1 MAYPSLQDLKG
12 TAPDLVVKPNTAFIG
27 GSDGIRIASYEL
39 NRRIYLLEAV
49 LGKAEN
55 RAARRNR
62 QPGQKSIVLEA
73 FSSPIPRLQ
82 KNSVM

>member
-1 MAYPSLQDLKG
+1 MTYSSLEDLKG
-12 TAPDLVVKPNTAFIG
+12 TGSDLFVKPNAAFVR
-27 GSDGIRIASYEL
+27 GSDGIRIASYNL
-39 NRRIYLLEAV
+39 NRRIYLFEAV

-62 QPGQKSIVLEA
+62 QPVHKSFVLEV
-73 FSSPIPRLQ
+73 FPSPIPRLQ